1 SANSVD
7 LKILVFEIFDQL
19 ILALRRMSNAKFVS
33 VLNHRYSFLHW
44 FCWWFLNFV
53 ALTNSKHSLK
63 NSSWPI
69 ERVNSMTLRLHVA
82 FAAALGGPKLGKWKG
97 LQTWPLRAGKVSRC
111 CNLIFTRPVADFYLV

>member
-1 SANSVD
+1 CSSD
-7 LKILVFEIFDQL
+7 LILVFEIFDQL

-63 NSSWPI
+63 NSSSSI
-69 ERVNSMTLRLHVA
+69 ERVNSMTLRLYGA
-82 FAAALGGPKLGKWKG
+82 FAAALGGVSLGTWNG
-97 LQTWPLRAGKVSRC
+97 LKICERRDENHYRSY
-111 CNLIFTRPVADFYLV
+111 NLIYMQKLEEYFKIED